1 MADKIVLLLA
11 LTSGFLLF
19 IFAPMLIAYATR
31 HPERKRIAALNPLA
45 LLSFLLW
52 GALIVWA
59 VGGKRDD
66 SVIAQFVEKQRRH
79 LPLVVTVLVVA
90 GVAGG
95 AYALTQR
102 GGIAPTAVSGSSL
115 NTPST
120 PAAR

>member
-1 MADKIVLLLA
+1 MILLLA
-11 LTSGFLLF
+11 LTVGFF
-19 IFAPMLIAYATR
+19 VFMFAPMLIAYATR

-79 LPLVVTVLVVA
+79 IPLVVAVLVVV

-95 AYALTQR
+95 AYAWSQR
-102 GGIAPTAVSGSSL
+102 GAIAPTADAGSSL

>member
-1 MADKIVLLLA
+1 MSEKAILLLA
-11 LTSGFLLF
+11 ITVGFFLF
-19 IFAPMLIAYATR
+19 MFAPMLIAYATR

-52 GALIVWA
+52 GALIAWA

-79 LPLVVTVLVVA
+79 IPLVVTILVVV

-95 AYALTQR
+95 AYAWTQR
-102 GGIAPTAVSGSSL
+102 GAIAPTADSGSSL

>member
-1 MADKIVLLLA
+1 MADKILPLLA
-11 LTSGFLLF
+11 LTTGFLLF
-19 IFAPMLIAYATR
+19 IFAPTVIAYAMR

-52 GALIVWA
+52 GALIAWA

-79 LPLVVTVLVVA
+79 LPLVVTALVVF

-95 AYALTQR
+95 AYAWSQR
-102 GGIAPTAVSGSSL
+102 GGIAPMADSGSSL
-115 NTPST
+115 KTPST